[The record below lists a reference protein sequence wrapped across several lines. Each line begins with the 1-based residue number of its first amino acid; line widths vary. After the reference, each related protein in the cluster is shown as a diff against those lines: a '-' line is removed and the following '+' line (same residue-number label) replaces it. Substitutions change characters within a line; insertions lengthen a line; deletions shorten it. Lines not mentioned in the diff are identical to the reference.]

1 MKASSQYLHWAP
13 CYVRPSPPFR
23 KKKTGGGH
31 QYTGH
36 SCVIIFDFHYNGLV
50 RRKNKRGEGG
60 EKTFPRRLVT
70 RLRPIT
76 WENLGHP
83 GYRVLP
89 GNACVEGYPS
99 SKHETAVTKMDALK
113 SDSHLQL
120 KCIKSVMIYSSKYER
135 RKRIAYVSVE
145 PYII

>member
-1 MKASSQYLHWAP
+1 MKASPQYLHWAP

-50 RRKNKRGEGG
+50 RRKNKSGEGG
-60 EKTFPRRLVT
+60 EKTSSISNPR
-70 RLRPIT
+70 
-76 WENLGHP
+76 
-83 GYRVLP
+83 YRVLP

-135 RKRIAYVSVE
+135 RKRTAYVSVE
-145 PYII
+145 PYIIWFMILIRIHYTIKG